1 MGKDEAEANS
11 RESEGS
17 PEKQAARKDSESRG
31 GGQQLAASDA
41 RKAGSE
47 VSTRPTEASAQ
58 PAFRSHRELGT
69 AILAAGDPVK
79 AGCELLD
86 KETSEDRGAA
96 TRLKSLQ
103 TFADWA
109 FEKPGADGYRKPP
122 RIIWDIPGPPYEP
135 VEPEELEGGEK

>member
-1 MGKDEAEANS
+1 MRKDEVDV
-11 RESEGS
+11 S
-17 PEKQAARKDSESRG
+17 PAGLGRAPARRAIRKDGENHGGARQFADASRKRG
-31 GGQQLAASDA
+31 GEPATPPA
-41 RKAGSE
+41 
-47 VSTRPTEASAQ
+47 EASAEVVY
-58 PAFRSHRELGT
+58 RSHRELGT

-79 AGCELLD
+79 VGCELLD
-86 KETSEDRGAA
+86 KNTSEDRGAP

-135 VEPEELEGGEK
+135 VETEEREGGDK